1 MMLLL
6 IILQDP
12 MKEHQ
17 IYKMYED
24 LYDEQILSYMEVAEP
39 VVIVRGHKLTNQ
51 YMILYRVHIGASPYP
66 VNNFSRA

>member
-39 VVIVRGHKLTNQ
+39 VVIARGHKLTTTHLTFTCQ
-51 YMILYRVHIGASPYP
+51 SLVRRPTL
-66 VNNFSRA
+66 

>member
-1 MMLLL
+1 
-6 IILQDP
+6 
-12 MKEHQ
+12 MKVHR

-24 LYDEQILSYMEVAEP
+24 LYVKLVLSYMEVAEP
-39 VVIVRGHKLTNQ
+39 VVIARGHKLTNQ

>member
-1 MMLLL
+1 
-6 IILQDP
+6 
-12 MKEHQ
+12 MKVHR

-24 LYDEQILSYMEVAEP
+24 LYEKLVLSYMEVAEP
-39 VVIVRGHKLTNQ
+39 VVIARGHKLTNQ

>member
-1 MMLLL
+1 
-6 IILQDP
+6 
-12 MKEHQ
+12 
-17 IYKMYED
+17 MYED